1 MWMLLLSSFFLSLSF
16 IWSLPFLLITLF
28 KWQLYQ
34 IKEKEKVMLVSSK
47 VRHSSIKKDDEKPS
61 GVFVGYIYIG
71 IFIDKE
77 QSSEI
82 LLLCSI
88 EKFAELTA
96 REKIDNQKEEE
107 IEEITLYER
116 SGNFFWLI
124 YSKRNFDVT
133 NYIIREKQEPIIDSI
148 IDYYNN
154 KKFCTS
160 LVYGQPGSGKSMISI
175 LIAKKLKGT
184 LVRTFNP
191 SEPGDSISS
200 LYNQVSPTK
209 NKPLIIV
216 FDEVDIMMDKIYNNK
231 IVQHKHIPIEIQDK
245 SSWNRFFDDI
255 NLGLYPYVIL
265 VLTSNTFA
273 NNIETKYDSS
283 YIRDGRVHIK
293 CEL

>member
-47 VRHSSIKKDDEKPS
+47 VIHSSIKKDNEKPS
-61 GVFVGYIYIG
+61 GIFIGYIYIG

-82 LLLCSI
+82 LLLCST

-96 REKIDNQKEEE
+96 REKLDNQKEE
-107 IEEITLYER
+107 IDEITLYER

-124 YSKRNFDVT
+124 YSKRNFDVS

-175 LIAKKLKGT
+175 LIAKK
-184 LVRTFNP
+184 
-191 SEPGDSISS
+191 
-200 LYNQVSPTK
+200 TK
-209 NKPLIIV
+209 
-216 FDEVDIMMDKIYNNK
+216 
-231 IVQHKHIPIEIQDK
+231 
-245 SSWNRFFDDI
+245 
-255 NLGLYPYVIL
+255 
-265 VLTSNTFA
+265 SNTCS
-273 NNIETKYDSS
+273 NI
-283 YIRDGRVHIK
+283 
-293 CEL
+293 

>member
-61 GVFVGYIYIG
+61 GIFIGYIYFG

-77 QSSEI
+77 NSSEI
-82 LLLCSI
+82 LLLCST
-88 EKFAELTA
+88 EKFVELTA
-96 REKIDNQKEEE
+96 REKLDNKKEE
-107 IEEITLYER
+107 IDEITLYER
-116 SGNFFWLI
+116 TGNFFWLN

-133 NYIIREKQEPIIDSI
+133 NYIIREKQKNIIDSI
-148 IDYYNN
+148 TDYYENN
-154 KKFCTS
+154 KFCTS
-160 LVYGQPGSGKSMISI
+160 LVYGLPGTGKSMISI

-200 LYNQVSPTK
+200 LYNQINPTK

-216 FDEVDIMMDKIYNNK
+216 FDEVDIMMDKIHNNK
-231 IVQHKHIPIEIQDK
+231 ILSHKHIPIEIQDK

-265 VLTSNTFA
+265 VLTSNTFV
-273 NNIETKYDSS
+273 NSIEIKFDPS
-283 YIRDGRVHIK
+283 YIREGRVHIK